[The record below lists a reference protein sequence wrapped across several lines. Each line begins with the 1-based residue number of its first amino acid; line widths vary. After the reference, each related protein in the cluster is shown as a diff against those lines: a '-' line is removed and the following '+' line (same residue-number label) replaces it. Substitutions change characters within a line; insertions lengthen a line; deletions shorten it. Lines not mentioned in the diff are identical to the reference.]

1 MSKLSNATIKL
12 SDHEVPTYNVLNAV
26 RNSSDS
32 AYQSKVP
39 VANADNIAQTLAEI
53 GSSQQVFNKFYGV
66 LSQIA
71 MINVIGNRW
80 NDPISK
86 AFRKDPV
93 ELGTT
98 VEDIFVDF
106 IGEHLYSLDDA
117 DQVWKVEKPKM
128 VSVFN
133 SINRAS
139 KYKVTLTEQQARQIF
154 IKNGIGA
161 LLQKIQGRLE
171 DSAERD
177 ATLYSKQALTTALE
191 KNKVIYVE
199 VGDVDTDATARE
211 NFLITAKTY
220 FQNFQWLDNDAPMN
234 VLGVDNPA
242 NPEDIITMLSSNI
255 SAQLDVS
262 TFAGA
267 FNLDKAILMGQQL
280 KINNFHDSNIVGI
293 MMDKNFLQIRS
304 LLNETA
310 DIINP
315 EILARTFYKHVW
327 EMYALVPFYNAVVF
341 VKHLPDYFDSYL
353 TMVPRSSDQFLLPLT
368 QANDVTLK
376 SLYPAQL
383 SSMVAKESTNGLQ
396 ITVNEQLPD
405 ASTKGTSFEV
415 LVDGVSLGKGE
426 VGGTVKKLIPKESYG
441 KDIEIKLSQDKNSG
455 AVSYSGSLN
464 VNLAVGKVTTDAILD
479 KDVQASWTS
488 QLSLV
493 YNGISIF

>member
-26 RNSSDS
+26 RNSADS

-39 VANADNIAQTLAEI
+39 VANADNIAQTLSEI

-66 LSQIA
+66 MAQIA
-71 MINVIGNRW
+71 MINVLGNRW

-106 IGEHLYSLDDA
+106 IGEKLYSLDDA

-128 VSVFN
+128 ISVFN
-133 SINRAS
+133 TVNRAS

-161 LLQKIQGRLE
+161 LLEKIQGRLE
-171 DSAERD
+171 DSAQRD
-177 ATLYSKQALTTALE
+177 ATLYSKQALTTAIE

-199 VGDVDTDATARE
+199 VGDVDKDATARE
-211 NFLITAKTY
+211 NFLVTAKTY

-234 VLGVDNPA
+234 VMGVDNPTQS
-242 NPEDIITMLSSNI
+242 EDIITMLSSKI
-255 SAQLDVS
+255 SAQLDVT

-293 MMDKNFLQIRS
+293 MMDKNFLQIRN
-304 LLNETA
+304 LLNETT

-341 VKHLPDYFDSYL
+341 VKSLPDYFASYL

-368 QANDVTLK
+368 QANDVVLK
-376 SLYPAQL
+376 SLYPAQV
-383 SSMVAKESTNGLQ
+383 SSMIAKDPENVLQ

-415 LVDGVSLGKGE
+415 LVGGQSLGTAKI
-426 VGGTVKKLIPKESYG
+426 GGTVTALIPSDSYG
-441 KDIEIKLSQDKNSG
+441 QDVEIKLAQDNTSG
-455 AVSYSGSLN
+455 SVSYSGSLN
-464 VNLAVGKVTTDAILD
+464 ATLAVGKATSGAIAD
-479 KDVQASWTS
+479 EDVQASWTT